1 MGGYANIDIIARRLQ
16 ILIYRVYTIES
27 ELAWIGTE
35 RMEMLESCL
44 TRRCSSN
51 TSALCCW
58 FSAKKKGCADG
69 GNNRDYNCQRSE
81 ALCSRTLLFIRVAPW
96 RRISFVKLKR
106 TIRQRVLFPLA
117 PGPMLGFIAPLIVFN
132 VKRKCIED
140 LLIVEENY

>member
-1 MGGYANIDIIARRLQ
+1 MDWNRTYGNAR
-16 ILIYRVYTIES
+16 ILPDPKMQFEQLHICTLLLILGE
-27 ELAWIGTE
+27 
-35 RMEMLESCL
+35 
-44 TRRCSSN
+44 
-51 TSALCCW
+51 
-58 FSAKKKGCADG
+58 KKGCADG

-81 ALCSRTLLFIRVAPW
+81 ALCSRTLLFIRVEPW

>member
-1 MGGYANIDIIARRLQ
+1 MDWNRTYGNAR
-16 ILIYRVYTIES
+16 ILPDPKMQFEHICTLLLILDE
-27 ELAWIGTE
+27 
-35 RMEMLESCL
+35 
-44 TRRCSSN
+44 
-51 TSALCCW
+51 
-58 FSAKKKGCADG
+58 KKGCADG

-81 ALCSRTLLFIRVAPW
+81 ALCSRTLLFIRVEPW